1 MSNYFSVIF
10 SSQLSQ
16 FEDQKYHEF
25 SNQMLE
31 LVNEADG
38 FLGVESY
45 REKSD
50 RGVTISY
57 WTCMNSIKKW
67 KDNSQHLFA
76 QQYGKEIAYSKFTI
90 KVCEVMR
97 EYSFDK
103 KK

>member
-38 FLGVESY
+38 FLGGRILS
-45 REKSD
+45 
-50 RGVTISY
+50 
-57 WTCMNSIKKW
+57 
-67 KDNSQHLFA
+67 
-76 QQYGKEIAYSKFTI
+76 
-90 KVCEVMR
+90 
-97 EYSFDK
+97 
-103 KK
+103 